1 MIVLVVLPFLL
12 SIVVGRAAPLVARH
26 CAPRWTTWALTALA
40 LCTALSTGLVLC
52 VLAVLAVVETPWAG
66 HAGHWSAGPLVAH
79 LSVPVAVGIAAGLSA
94 IVLAVAAAG
103 HLVRFARHWQ
113 VSARLGRALG
123 PGVDGLIVV
132 EDERSRAYALP
143 GVRGRTVVST
153 ALLRRLDADERRAVL
168 AHEAAHLRYRHFV
181 YVQATELAAA
191 ANPLLRPVVPVVRR
205 AVEAW
210 ADDEAVR
217 AVGDRVTVARAVAKA
232 SLAHA
237 GSMPAGALSV
247 GSGGTDL
254 AHRVGQL
261 LTPRPARTGR
271 VVAALTALAV
281 TCATSAG
288 VVGLVAHADFE
299 SAQRLTPG

>member
-1 MIVLVVLPFLL
+1 M
-12 SIVVGRAAPLVARH
+12 
-26 CAPRWTTWALTALA
+26 
-40 LCTALSTGLVLC
+40 
-52 VLAVLAVVETPWAG
+52 
-66 HAGHWSAGPLVAH
+66 
-79 LSVPVAVGIAAGLSA
+79 
-94 IVLAVAAAG
+94 
-103 HLVRFARHWQ
+103 
-113 VSARLGRALG
+113 SARLGRALG

-132 EDERSRAYALP
+132 DDERSRAYALP

-168 AHEAAHLRYRHFV
+168 AHEAAHLG
-181 YVQATELAAA
+181 TGISSTS
-191 ANPLLRPVVPVVRR
+191 RPPSSPRPPTPCCAPSVPVVRR

-237 GSMPAGALSV
+237 GAMPAGALAV

-254 AHRVGQL
+254 AHRVGHL

-271 VVAALTALAV
+271 VVAALAALAV

-299 SAQRLTPG
+299 SAQHLTPRSERVTPSNYSSCSNFAPCLT